1 MRNTHILIFTAALA
15 FSATVRAEAALADLI
30 IMMPGIILK
39 GVYSELARP
48 WLLAGLWGA
57 AALFWLVRAITGRDA
72 IGQLLDVFAQPS
84 RPWLKTTS
92 YGGMALLASAT
103 LLYVLVGYAVWGA
116 PQRYEAPHSPRH
128 ATRSSA
134 KPIVKH
140 TLPYPYGG
148 SPGNRRGEWPNG
160 NGRLEN
166 QPYLAANG
174 DTLLTVQNH
183 SDEGL
188 WVRLCAADSDP
199 CVALRQVYLAPRGGY
214 TLDRL
219 EEGHYRLIYIQTSGQ
234 NLSGSSRVFRL
245 TGDRRDW
252 QNFPLTEFSPRP

>member
-103 LLYVLVGYAVWGA
+103 LLYVLVGYADRPSLTQVIA
-116 PQRYEAPHSPRH
+116 QA
-128 ATRSSA
+128 ATLA
-134 KPIVKH
+134 AIVG
-140 TLPYPYGG
+140 L
-148 SPGNRRGEWPNG
+148 
-160 NGRLEN
+160 GRL
-166 QPYLAANG
+166 
-174 DTLLTVQNH
+174 VQRR
-183 SDEGL
+183 S
-188 WVRLCAADSDP
+188 RP
-199 CVALRQVYLAPRGGY
+199 APR
-214 TLDRL
+214 TPVA
-219 EEGHYRLIYIQTSGQ
+219 SAA
-234 NLSGSSRVFRL
+234 
-245 TGDRRDW
+245 
-252 QNFPLTEFSPRP
+252 